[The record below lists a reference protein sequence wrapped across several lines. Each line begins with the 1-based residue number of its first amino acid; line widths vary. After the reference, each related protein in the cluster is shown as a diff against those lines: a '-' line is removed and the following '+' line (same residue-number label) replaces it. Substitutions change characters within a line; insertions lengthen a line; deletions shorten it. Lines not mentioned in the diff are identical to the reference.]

1 MMNIDTLPAD
11 PVVTAKAARL
21 RYVKP
26 DTPGYTRVKSGD
38 NVYYTDKDGKRITDE
53 DTLERIRKLVLP
65 PAWEQVWICPWPN
78 GHLQATGIDAMG
90 RKQYRYHATWAQVR
104 NETKYDRLLH
114 FGEKLPQIRR
124 ILKSGLRKKAMDK
137 EKVTAIALSVLQE
150 TWIRVGNAAYEKLYG
165 SYGLTTLRNQHVK
178 INGSTLFFHFKGK
191 KGVVQRIMIKHAALA
206 RLLQKVKDIPGQELF
221 QYYDEQGE
229 PKSLDS
235 GDVNDFLKEC
245 TGEDFTCKDFRT
257 WAGTVH
263 ALNQL
268 ADLAPFKTE
277 TGCKHNIVYVIDSVA
292 AKLGNTR
299 AVCRKYYVHP
309 RLLHAYE
316 NNVLE
321 PYLQE
326 VRNSRNRADKG
337 ELHND
342 EKILLKFLKKLK

>member
-1 MMNIDTLPAD
+1 MINIDTLPAD

-21 RYVKP
+21 RYVRA
-26 DTPGYTRVKSGD
+26 DTPGYTRVKNGD

-65 PAWEQVWICPWPN
+65 PAWEQVWICPWSN

-90 RKQYRYHATWAQVR
+90 RKQYRYHTTWTQVR

-114 FGEKLPQIRR
+114 FGEKLPQIRK
-124 ILKSGLRKKAMDK
+124 ILKARLRKKAMDK

-268 ADLAPFKTE
+268 ADLAPFTTA

-299 AVCRKYYVHP
+299 AVCKKYYVHP

-316 NNVLE
+316 NNALE

-326 VRNSRNRADKG
+326 VRNSRNRPDKG
-337 ELHND
+337 DLHND
-342 EKILLKFLKKLK
+342 ERILLKFLKKLK

>member
-1 MMNIDTLPAD
+1 MVNIDTLPAD

-26 DTPGYTRVKSGD
+26 NTSGYTRVKNGD
-38 NVYYTDKDGKRITDE
+38 DIYYTDQDGKKITDE
-53 DTLERIRKLVLP
+53 VTLERIRKLVLP

-90 RKQYRYHATWAQVR
+90 RKQYRYHNTWTQLR
-104 NETKYDRLLH
+104 NETKYDRLLR
-114 FGEKLPQIRR
+114 FGEKLPQIRKT
-124 ILKSGLRKKAMDK
+124 LKTRLRKKAMDK

-178 INGSTLFFHFKGK
+178 INGNSLFFHFKGK
-191 KGVVQRIMIKHAALA
+191 KGVVQRIMIKHASLA

-221 QYYDEQGE
+221 QYYDEQQE
-229 PKSLDS
+229 TKSLDS

-268 ADLAPFKTE
+268 ADLAPFTTT

-292 AKLGNTR
+292 TKLGNTR
-299 AVCRKYYVHP
+299 AVCKKYYIHP

-321 PYLQE
+321 PYLEQ
-326 VRNSRNRADKG
+326 VRNGRNSPDKG

-342 EKILLKFLKKLK
+342 EKVLLKFLKKLK

>member
-1 MMNIDTLPAD
+1 
-11 PVVTAKAARL
+11 
-21 RYVKP
+21 
-26 DTPGYTRVKSGD
+26 
-38 NVYYTDKDGKRITDE
+38 
-53 DTLERIRKLVLP
+53 
-65 PAWEQVWICPWPN
+65 
-78 GHLQATGIDAMG
+78 
-90 RKQYRYHATWAQVR
+90 VR

-114 FGEKLPQIRR
+114 FGEKLPQIRK
-124 ILKSGLRKKAMDK
+124 ILKARLRKKAMDK

-165 SYGLTTLRNQHVK
+165 SYGLTTLRNQHVR

-191 KGVVQRIMIKHAALA
+191 KGVIQRIMIKHSTLA
-206 RLLQKVKDIPGQELF
+206 RLLQKMKDIPGQELF

-229 PKSLDS
+229 TKSLDS

-268 ADLAPFKTE
+268 ADLAPFTTA

-299 AVCRKYYVHP
+299 AVCKKYYVHP

-316 NNVLE
+316 NNALE

-326 VRNSRNRADKG
+326 VRNSRNRPDKG

-342 EKILLKFLKKLK
+342 ERILLKFLKKLK